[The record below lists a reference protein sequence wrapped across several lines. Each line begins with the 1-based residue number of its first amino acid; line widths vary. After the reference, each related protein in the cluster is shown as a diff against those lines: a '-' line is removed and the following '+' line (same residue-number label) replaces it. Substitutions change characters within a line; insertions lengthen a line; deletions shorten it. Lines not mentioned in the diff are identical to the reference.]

1 MHNIVNPQQTRLFD
15 PFDSVLT
22 KKTRKR
28 LLDGWHG
35 VFRHL
40 ILELMPVD
48 IVSGHFNSTMGRP
61 TKELYSMAGLLLI
74 KEFKNWTNDETLE
87 SYSFNMATHYALN
100 LEPVTHDI
108 GMRTLE
114 RYISLFEEDT
124 IAKSTMDEITV
135 KLVEILGIKIDRQR
149 LDSTHIFSDMASF
162 GRTRLM
168 GVAIKRFLTQVIRS
182 SKDDYNSLEETL
194 RNRYAP
200 GVNQLFADTKK
211 DRDSRRILRQQ
222 VAEDMHFI
230 IQHFYGNENHN
241 NKDTYKAVERI
252 FYDQCEVHEDKV
264 SIKKKTGGNV
274 MQNPSDPDATYD
286 GHKGSGYQV
295 QLSETCNADNDV
307 QLITSAIAQTAV
319 ESDANAVEEVLEDLK
334 SNDLV
339 PDEMVADTG
348 YTGDE
353 NVQLADEQGVDL
365 VGPVAGCSTE
375 DHGQLDIDDFNIDEE
390 TEEVICCP
398 AGHKPQRSEHSSET
412 GRTKTVMSESIC
424 VQCEFRKQCPVKKTR
439 DGYQLDH
446 SAKDRRLAARRK
458 EQATEV
464 FRDRYKIRGGIEG
477 TNSCLKRKTG
487 LGQLRVRGRP
497 AVCHAIYLKIAGW
510 NIMRASVC
518 AKMRE
523 IVWERANM
531 AVFCLN
537 FAFLI
542 MIMIVKRIR
551 MAVRRRLLSTL
562 RDIEKLSRL
571 NKTACRLLTQASLL
585 VFLKKV

>member
-1 MHNIVNPQQTRLFD
+1 MRNIINPQQTRLFD
-15 PFDSVLT
+15 SFDSVLT
-22 KKTRKR
+22 DQTRKR

-48 IVSGHFNSTMGRP
+48 TVSGHFDSAMGRP

-114 RYISLFEEDT
+114 RYISLFEEDAT
-124 IAKSTMDEITV
+124 AKATMDEINV
-135 KLVEILGIKIDRQR
+135 KLVEILGIKIDKQR

-182 SKDDYNSLEETL
+182 SKDDYNLLEESL

-211 DRDSRRILRQQ
+211 DSQSRRLLRQQ

-230 IQHFYGNENHN
+230 IQHFSGNDNHN

-252 FYDQCEVHEDKV
+252 FYEQCEVHEDEV
-264 SIKKKTGGNV
+264 TIKKKTGGNV
-274 MQNPSDPDATYD
+274 MQNPSDADATYD

-295 QLSETCNADNDV
+295 QLSETCNADNEV

-319 ESDANAVEEVLEDLK
+319 ESDSNALEGVLDDLK
-334 SNDLV
+334 SNDFV
-339 PDEMVADTG
+339 PDEMIVDTG
-348 YTGDE
+348 YASDE
-353 NVQLADEQGVDL
+353 NVQLAGEQGVDL
-365 VGPVAGCSTE
+365 VGPVPGCSTE
-375 DHGQLDIDDFNIDEE
+375 EEGHLNVDDFNIDEE
-390 TEEVICCP
+390 SEKVVCCP
-398 AGHKPQRSEHSSET
+398 AGHEPKSSEHNIDT
-412 GRTKTVMSESIC
+412 GKTKTVMSESTC
-424 VQCEFRKQCPVKKTR
+424 GQCEFRKQCPVKKTR
-439 DGYQLDH
+439 DSYQLDH
-446 SAKDRRLAARRK
+446 TAKDRRIAARRK

-464 FRDRYKIRGGIEG
+464 FTDRYKIRGGIEG

-523 IVWERANM
+523 IVYAKANM
-531 AVFCLN
+531 GVLWFD
-537 FAFLI
+537 FTFL
-542 MIMIVKRIR
+542 RIKIAAKSVHVD
-551 MAVRRRLLSTL
+551 MCRRFLSHC
-562 RDIEKLSRL
+562 RDLEIYSKLSI
-571 NKTACRLLTQASLL
+571 AA
-585 VFLKKV
+585 